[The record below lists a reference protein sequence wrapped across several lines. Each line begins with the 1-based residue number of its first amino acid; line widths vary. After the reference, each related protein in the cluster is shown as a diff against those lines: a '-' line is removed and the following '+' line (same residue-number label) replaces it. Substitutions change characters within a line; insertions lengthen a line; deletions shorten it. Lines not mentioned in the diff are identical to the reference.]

1 MPRVLV
7 QPQGF
12 VFEARPDETLMDAA
26 RRNGYY
32 WPTTCGGHAECA
44 TCACLL
50 LSPPETLAPMGRAE
64 RFALLDA
71 RGRAVLNTPTR
82 LACQALVLADC
93 EVRKPGVLP
102 PAEPL

>member
-12 VFEARPDETLMDAA
+12 AFAARTNETLMDAA

-32 WPTTCGGHAECA
+32 WPTTCGGHAECT

-50 LSPPETLAPMGRAE
+50 LSAAETLAPMGRAE

-71 RGRAVLNTPTR
+71 RGHAVLNTPTR
-82 LACQALVLADC
+82 LACQSLVVADC
-93 EVRKPGVLP
+93 EVRKAGVLP
-102 PAEPL
+102 PAESL